1 MQDVDQK
8 IVESWELNAEAWAES
23 IREAR
28 IASRN
33 LVTNQAI
40 VNMVKARQPARVLD
54 AGCGEGW
61 LVRAL
66 AAEGIEITGF
76 DGSASLIEAAK
87 KVQPGRFQV
96 LSYGEFVKG
105 PEQMGH
111 DFDVVV
117 FNFALLSSEIEHI
130 LRAAASIL
138 HEEGVIIIQTL
149 HPFHIPEG
157 KSYAAGWCEE
167 HFKGMGEGYRASM
180 PWYYRTFSDWLRV
193 AQEAGLN
200 TDKIE
205 EPLHPETGRPA
216 SLILQLKH

>member
-1 MQDVDQK
+1 MQNANQR
-8 IVESWELNAEAWAES
+8 IVESWELNANAWAES

-33 LVTNQAI
+33 LVTNRAI
-40 VNMVKARQPARVLD
+40 LDMVKARHPTRVLD

-66 AAEGIEITGF
+66 SADGIEITGF

-96 LSYGEFVKG
+96 FSYSDFVAA
-105 PEQMGH
+105 PEQLGR

-117 FNFALLSSEIEHI
+117 FNFALLSSDIEPI
-130 LRAAASIL
+130 LRAAGSIL
-138 HEEGVIIIQTL
+138 HVEGVIIIQTL

-157 KSYAAGWCEE
+157 KNYTTGWCEE

-180 PWYYRTFSDWLRV
+180 PWYYRTFGGWLRV
-193 AQEAGLN
+193 VQEAGLK

-205 EPLHPETGRPA
+205 EPVHPETGRPA
-216 SLILQLKH
+216 SLILQLNR